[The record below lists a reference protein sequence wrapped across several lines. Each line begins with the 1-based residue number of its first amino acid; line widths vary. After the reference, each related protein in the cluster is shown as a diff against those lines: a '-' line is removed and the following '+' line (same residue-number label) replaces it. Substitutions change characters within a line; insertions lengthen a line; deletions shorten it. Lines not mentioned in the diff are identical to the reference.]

1 MYAIINMEETPIY
14 INMSIFTTVQIIR
27 SKKVNIRTQEQ
38 EKWRITLILTILVSG
53 EKLISLLI
61 FKAKE
66 KKIQKE
72 NCSK

>member
-1 MYAIINMEETPIY
+1 MEETPIY